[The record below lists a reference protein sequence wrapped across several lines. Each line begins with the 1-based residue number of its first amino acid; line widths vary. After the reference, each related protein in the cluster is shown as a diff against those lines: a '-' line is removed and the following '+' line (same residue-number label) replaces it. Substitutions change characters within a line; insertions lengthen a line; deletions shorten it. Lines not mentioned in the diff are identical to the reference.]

1 MVKLLVFNA
10 AALAETGLAVW
21 LLGIPMEEMLPFGWA
36 FVPVLLLLVN
46 AVFILYDLSMN
57 GLIVFYIRRLH
68 PVIGKYLK

>member
-1 MVKLLVFNA
+1 
-10 AALAETGLAVW
+10 
-21 LLGIPMEEMLPFGWA
+21 MEEMLPFGWA